1 MVLIPDLCLMADD
14 SIYIQN
20 IYSGKVTTLSHKEAT
35 DLQYYYRRSN
45 TPSNDNEYIY
55 DYTYDRVESILRLI
69 VGKYKRNK
77 ILNLK
82 HIHEYEL
89 SYEFYEQY
97 CPRIISFQN
106 ISIDIMERVMTN
118 KKLSIEFWLDKIVE
132 FSDFSNNRAYYFD
145 MVSALF
151 QYSPYVKELYDR
163 YRKLHSYDT
172 YYIHHGIDI
181 IYNITKNRNLDVELF
196 EKTLEININ
205 QLHDADTF
213 IKSLCECNISDPVLF
228 KKHKDRILEISGA
241 SEYMFYS
248 HLVSANI
255 DIDDIVSYMERD
267 YMNRGERRDF
277 VDIHRHILTKDIN
290 YDICQLP
297 AILTK
302 LSNICDVNESECIV
316 FIFENKLLSRE
327 IIKSIIIPEI
337 ILLRQ
342 QHRIDIYSYTGIIVT
357 HPNIYREDLVSM
369 GIDIYEC
376 QPDYLLSNPNINI
389 SNKEIFDNIMFNTD
403 YDFVTS
409 TEFMSYPQIMESDI
423 IYFIDRYIAD
433 YVIENSKYY
442 RDYTGDIFKWMA
454 RNPNLTE
461 YALSLIINASQID
474 EDISRHKIHVI
485 DWPAVFSNPNISIK
499 YIEKLF
505 RKHPDLFA

>member
-1 MVLIPDLCLMADD
+1 MVLIPDLCLMADN
-14 SIYIQN
+14 SIYLQN
-20 IYSGKVTTLSHKEAT
+20 IYSGKVTTLSRKEAT
-35 DLQYYYRRSN
+35 DLQYYYRRSKI
-45 TPSNDNEYIY
+45 PSDENEYIY
-55 DYTYDRVESILRLI
+55 DYTYDRVESILRLL

-82 HIHEYEL
+82 QIHEYEL

-97 CPRIISFQN
+97 YPRIISFQN
-106 ISIDIMERVMTN
+106 ISNDIMERVMAN

-196 EKTLEININ
+196 EKMLEIRIN

-228 KKHKDRILEISGA
+228 KKHKDRILKISGA

-277 VDIHRHILTKDIN
+277 IDIHRHILTKDIN

-302 LSNICDVNESECIV
+302 LGNICDVNESECIV

-342 QHRIDIYSYTGIIVT
+342 QQRIDIYSYTDIIVT
-357 HPNIYREDLVSM
+357 HPNVYREDLVSM

-376 QPDYLLSNPNINI
+376 RPDYLLSNPNINI

-442 RDYTGDIFKWMA
+442 RDDTIFKWMA

-461 YALSLIINASQID
+461 YALSPIIKASQID
-474 EDISRHKIHVI
+474 DDISRHKIHVI
-485 DWPAVFSNPNISIK
+485 DWIAVFNNPNISIK
-499 YIEKLF
+499 YIEKIF